1 MAKKLLFMALCILVF
16 YFPLI
21 SHASANITV
30 VVNGEKVNFT
40 DQQPFIDSNSRTMVP
55 IRFISEALDAK
66 VDWIEK
72 SACGNKKAGNGN
84 FTGCRYENR
93 KVNGKEIKLDTSS
106 VIAEAGLL
114 SL

>member
-55 IRFISEALDAK
+55 IRFIPKPSTPK
-66 VDWIEK
+66 WIGLKK
-72 SACGNKKAGNGN
+72 SAWW
-84 FTGCRYENR
+84 
-93 KVNGKEIKLDTSS
+93 
-106 VIAEAGLL
+106 
-114 SL
+114 